1 MRDKI
6 GAAARNFPKDTLPP
20 VITKADPDAAPVLTL
35 VVPGSHTPKELTNIV
50 DKQVKQVLVRLQP
63 GDILFERHE
72 WYLSNL
78 GLPGFWTHAAV
89 YVGTPEERRHYF
101 SDPETKAWVKGQGIV
116 DQNVRVSGAVINS
129 STKFE
134 VRDNQPYLQFEI
146 ADADK
151 VGAQTPLHIVY
162 NGPKP
167 DLIEEPHA
175 QAIIEGHLGADG
187 SFHADN
193 LLLKC
198 PSRYEEE
205 FPNQVDKTS
214 G

>member
-1 MRDKI
+1 MNMKPKYLLGFALI
-6 GAAARNFPKDTLPP
+6 AAAIVFLIVTSMSANAQYFYT
-20 VITKADPDAAPVLTL
+20 VE
-35 VVPGSHTPKELTNIV
+35 EL
-50 DKQVKQVLVRLQP
+50 R
-63 GDILFERHE
+63 
-72 WYLSNL
+72 
-78 GLPGFWTHAAV
+78 A
-89 YVGTPEERRHYF
+89 
-101 SDPETKAWVKGQGIV
+101 KGQRMI

-134 VRDNQPYLQFEI
+134 VRDNQPYLEFEI

-151 VGAQTPLHIVY
+151 VGSQTPLRILY

-167 DLIEEPHA
+167 DLINEPHA
-175 QAIIEGHLGADG
+175 QAIVEGHLGVDG
-187 SFHADN
+187 KFHADN

-205 FPNQVDKTS
+205 FPNQVEGTS

>member
-1 MRDKI
+1 MEEMNMKPKYLLGLALI
-6 GAAARNFPKDTLPP
+6 AAA
-20 VITKADPDAAPVLTL
+20 
-35 VVPGSHTPKELTNIV
+35 VVFLIVTSMSANAQYFYTVDEL
-50 DKQVKQVLVRLQP
+50 R
-63 GDILFERHE
+63 
-72 WYLSNL
+72 
-78 GLPGFWTHAAV
+78 A
-89 YVGTPEERRHYF
+89 
-101 SDPETKAWVKGQGIV
+101 KGQGIV
-116 DQNVRVSGAVINS
+116 DQNVRVSGAVVNS

-134 VRDNQPYLQFEI
+134 VRDNQPYLQFDV

-151 VGAQTPLHIVY
+151 ISAQTPLHIVY

-167 DLIEEPHA
+167 DLIEEPQA

-187 SFHADN
+187 NFHADN

>member
-1 MRDKI
+1 MKPKYLLGLALI
-6 GAAARNFPKDTLPP
+6 AAA
-20 VITKADPDAAPVLTL
+20 
-35 VVPGSHTPKELTNIV
+35 VVFLIVTSMSANAQYFYTVEEL
-50 DKQVKQVLVRLQP
+50 Q
-63 GDILFERHE
+63 
-72 WYLSNL
+72 
-78 GLPGFWTHAAV
+78 A
-89 YVGTPEERRHYF
+89 
-101 SDPETKAWVKGQGIV
+101 KGQGML
-116 DQNVRVSGAVINS
+116 DQNVRVSGAVVNS

-134 VRDNQPYLQFEI
+134 VRDNQPYLEFEI

-151 VGAQTPLHIVY
+151 VGVQTPLRIVY

-187 SFHADN
+187 NFHADN

-205 FPNQVDKTS
+205 FPNQVDTTS

>member
-1 MRDKI
+1 MK
-6 GAAARNFPKDTLPP
+6 PK
-20 VITKADPDAAPVLTL
+20 
-35 VVPGSHTPKELTNIV
+35 
-50 DKQVKQVLVRLQP
+50 
-63 GDILFERHE
+63 
-72 WYLSNL
+72 YLL
-78 GLPGFWTHAAV
+78 GLALITAAV
-89 YVGTPEERRHYF
+89 FLIFAMSANAQYF
-101 SDPETKAWVKGQGIV
+101 YTVAELRAKGQTVV

-129 STKFE
+129 STVFE
-134 VRDNQPYLQFEI
+134 VRDNQPYLEFEI

-151 VGAQTPLHIVY
+151 VDAQTPLRIVY

-175 QAIIEGHLGADG
+175 QAIVEGHLGADG
-187 SFHADN
+187 KFYADN

-205 FPNQVDKTS
+205 FPNQVEGTS

>member
-1 MRDKI
+1 MK
-6 GAAARNFPKDTLPP
+6 PK
-20 VITKADPDAAPVLTL
+20 
-35 VVPGSHTPKELTNIV
+35 
-50 DKQVKQVLVRLQP
+50 
-63 GDILFERHE
+63 
-72 WYLSNL
+72 YLL
-78 GLPGFWTHAAV
+78 GLALIAASV
-89 YVGTPEERRHYF
+89 VFLIVTSMSANAQYFYTVEELR
-101 SDPETKAWVKGQGIV
+101 AKGQGML
-116 DQNVRVSGAVINS
+116 DQNVRVSGAVVNS

-134 VRDNQPYLQFEI
+134 VRDNQPYLEFEI

-151 VGAQTPLHIVY
+151 VGVQTPLRIVY

-187 SFHADN
+187 NFHADN